1 MSSQI
6 FPHLENPLVAP
17 EDRYD
22 LSFARG
28 TLSEVGELARKYSHR
43 LTFHPSHFNQLGAV
57 EGKVLDGTFA
67 DLKMHADIL
76 DAMGCDQVSGKDGLA
91 LSFAFELLRVC
102 LQMRQVDTT
111 VGACQVNE
119 KELFGLLFPFRCLS
133 FCLPEEA
140 RRRSA
145 YMRSGTTRRARRSSF
160 MAFFSL
166 SFLLPAS
173 PPSLF

>member
-22 LSFARG
+22 LSFAWD
-28 TLSEVGELARKYSHR
+28 TLREVGELARRYSHR

-76 DAMGCDQVSGKDGLA
+76 DAMGCDQVSGEDVSFWFRLCFCPSSCF
-91 LSFAFELLRVC
+91 LSVSSCARSTVLR
-102 LQMRQVDTT
+102 
-111 VGACQVNE
+111 GACQVNE
-119 KELFGLLFPFRCLS
+119 EEFFGSPFRCLA
-133 FCLPEEA
+133 FCLLEDA
-140 RRRSA
+140 CRQSA
-145 YMRSGTTRRARRSSF
+145 YACLGQLGKRGELRF
-160 MAFFSL
+160 WL
-166 SFLLPAS
+166 SFH
-173 PPSLF
+173 